1 MSTTTLTHRK
11 PNSLDNAIKKKNKQD
26 ETLTPTT
33 TLDQVV
39 EKTVDKMVDTVEKVG
54 DVVEKKILRREVSR
68 FSRLLLTLSL
78 VSSFLYWT
86 ALVHP
91 FSGMLYSQH
100 IYFIL

>member
-1 MSTTTLTHRK
+1 MSTTLIQRK
-11 PNSLDNAIKKKNKQD
+11 STVTNNNNINNKD
-26 ETLTPTT
+26 GVT

-54 DVVEKKILRREVSR
+54 EVVENKILRKEVSR
-68 FSRLLLTLSL
+68 FSRLLLTLSI

-91 FSGMLYSQH
+91 FSGML
-100 IYFIL
+100 